1 MDDDAFPDLVELQ
14 GDALT
19 PASARCRRRR
29 LLWMVLGAGRIRGSR
44 VSAALTAAGTAAC
57 PLFPT
62 GGRQPGP
69 PLRAGPFSKAIAGP
83 TA

>member
-29 LLWMVLGAGRIRGSR
+29 LLWMVLAP
-44 VSAALTAAGTAAC
+44 VASAAAAY
-57 PLFPT
+57 LQ
-62 GGRQPGP
+62 R
-69 PLRAGPFSKAIAGP
+69 
-83 TA
+83 